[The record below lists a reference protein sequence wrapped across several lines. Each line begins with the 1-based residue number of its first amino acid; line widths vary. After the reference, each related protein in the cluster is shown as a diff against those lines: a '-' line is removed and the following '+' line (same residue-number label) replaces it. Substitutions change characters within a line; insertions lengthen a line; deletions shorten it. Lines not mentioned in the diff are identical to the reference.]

1 LSTRSGIITSGIIVA
16 LVFAGIGGFLY
27 MTDPFA
33 PQTVAVVVMEPGF
46 GDRSFADNLDKGL
59 ENIRGDIPVEYVI
72 PEELPATQAEAQQI
86 LESLAQS
93 QEHVLIIAA
102 GERIEN
108 PLASVAADYPSQK
121 FAIIG
126 GVVEAENVV
135 SATFATEQAAFLAGV
150 LAAFVASEPSYTDIV
165 GILGATADDAAIT
178 RMISGFIQGVEN
190 ANSTYDFNIQL
201 LEPEYLN
208 GYNETALAES
218 KTQNMFIQQNVSII
232 FAPVRA
238 SIEGVRKGMENIN
251 GTLRAQG
258 RLPLVIGAEADQDYY
273 GCANPEI
280 PVAPSWIPTSVVP
293 LTGEAAYDIINA
305 TLWNEFPGGK
315 TFHYNLSN
323 GGVNVTDF
331 QYSSTYLNP
340 IDGLMDALRDYRIQI
355 ITGILEIE
363 E

>member
-1 LSTRSGIITSGIIVA
+1 LSSRSGIITSGIIVA

-33 PQTVAVVVMEPGF
+33 PRTVAVVVMEPGF
-46 GDRSFADNLDKGL
+46 GDLSFADHFEEGL
-59 ENIRGDIPVEYVI
+59 ENLRGDIPIEYRI
-72 PEELPATQAEAQQI
+72 PEELPSTQAEAVQI

-93 QEHVLIIAA
+93 QQHTLILAA
-102 GERIEN
+102 GERLEGA
-108 PLASVAADYPSQK
+108 LASVAADYPSQE

-126 GVVEAENVV
+126 GVVEAENVA
-135 SATFATEQAAFLAGV
+135 SATFATEQAAFLAGA
-150 LAAFVASEPSYTDIV
+150 LAAFVASEPSYTDII
-165 GILGATADDAAIT
+165 GILGATEEDAAIT
-178 RMISGFIQGVEN
+178 RMINGFIQGVQN
-190 ANSTYDFNIQL
+190 ANSTYDFNVQL

-218 KTQNMFIQQNVSII
+218 KTQSMFTQQNVSII

-238 SIEGVRKGMENIN
+238 AINGVRQGMANVN
-251 GTLRAQG
+251 ATLRAEG
-258 RLPLVIGAEADQDYY
+258 RLPLVIGAEANQDYY

-293 LTGEAAYDIINA
+293 RTGEAAYDIINA
-305 TLWNEFPGGK
+305 TLWNDFPGGK

-331 QYSSTYLNP
+331 EYSSTYLNP
-340 IDGLMDALRDYRIQI
+340 IDGLMDALRDYKIQI
-355 ITGILEIE
+355 IAGTLEINP
-363 E
+363 